1 MARRDGMTSL
11 ALGELVSIPLASL
24 VTLVTPV
31 PVCQVLWQWHDKDV
45 LISKL
50 SENGNEKIYH

>member
-1 MARRDGMTSL
+1 MTSL